1 LQDQVRPKELKQRRK
16 EVIMI
21 EILTD
26 SCSDLS
32 QELLDAHHIRQI
44 PFVVTLGEE
53 TYLDGKTITTPQLF
67 EKVSRS
73 GQLPKTA
80 APSPADFVTLFN
92 SAHEMVYIGISSQ
105 LSAGHQVASK
115 VAESLPGK
123 KVHVI
128 DSHNLSTGIA
138 LSVLTA
144 CDLRDQGCN
153 VQEIIA
159 AVEQV
164 KQRVHTTFVID
175 KLDYL
180 YKGGRCSAMEH
191 VVGSVLHIRPVIEV
205 NAIEGTMD
213 VKEKIN
219 GSRKKALSSMLVD
232 FESHLPNVDLK
243 RVFLTHTGCD
253 EDALYLKEV
262 LLDPAPIENVYITN
276 AGCTIASHAGPDTI
290 GILYILK

>member
-1 LQDQVRPKELKQRRK
+1 
-16 EVIMI
+16 MI

-26 SCSDLS
+26 SCSDLN
-32 QELLDAHHIRQI
+32 QELLDAHRIRQI

-53 TYLDGKTITTPQLF
+53 TYLDGETITTPQLF
-67 EKVSRS
+67 EKVAQS
-73 GQLPKTA
+73 GLFPKTA
-80 APSPADFVTLFN
+80 APSPADFITLFDSPN
-92 SAHEMVYIGISSQ
+92 EMIYIGISSR

-115 VAESLPGK
+115 VAESLTDK
-123 KVHVI
+123 KIHVI

-144 CDLRDQGCN
+144 CDLRDKGCSAE
-153 VQEIIA
+153 EIITG
-159 AVEQV
+159 VEEV
-164 KQRVHTTFVID
+164 KPHVHTTFIID

-191 VVGSVLHIRPVIEV
+191 VVGSMLHIRPVIEV
-205 NAIEGTMD
+205 DAAKGTMD

-219 GSRKKALSSMLVD
+219 GSRKKALNSMLID

-253 EDALYLKEV
+253 EDALYLKKE
-262 LLDPAPIENVYITN
+262 LLKLAPIENVYITHTS
-276 AGCTIASHAGPDTI
+276 CTVATHAGPDTI
-290 GILYILK
+290 GILYILKE